1 VELILFEEQAGK
13 KRGVHKIIGISKK
26 VIIHSFDKAMEVIRP
41 GMEGYK
47 APGLAKVDGWD
58 GSTGANALFKQK
70 CLELFHGSQT
80 EATKKANIQRERK
93 RERRRYNTACCTAPK
108 IDTANHLRYR
118 TTSQHCTAQT
128 LKQTGGRERWRGSQR
143 RTESQQKRKE
153 CERERKSEQV
163 TAFETRIQCSRYS
176 HRRH

>member
-1 VELILFEEQAGK
+1 MFEEQAGK
-13 KRGVHKIIGISKK
+13 KRGVHKITRKIRTSKK

-80 EATKKANIQRERK
+80 EATKKETYRER
-93 RERRRYNTACCTAPK
+93 ERGDVTILPAALHQKSTQ
-108 IDTANHLRYR
+108 H
-118 TTSQHCTAQT
+118 TTFATAQPHST
-128 LKQTGGRERWRGSQR
+128 AQHRPSNRTGGERDGEEARGGQRASRKGKNVKERGSQSKSLLLR
-143 RTESQQKRKE
+143 QESTFTLLT
-153 CERERKSEQV
+153 S
-163 TAFETRIQCSRYS
+163 
-176 HRRH
+176 